1 MAVTGGAMQDV
12 SRRLEKGLRIGAKNC
27 VLIGKLATDATQA
40 RNHLTVL
47 NGEVAQVIAERH
59 SRGEARVG
67 LPGGGTGNSGFA
79 RKPCLEQNEA
89 RLGVRTS

>member
-12 SRRLEKGLRIGAKNC
+12 SRRLEKGLRVGAKNC

-47 NGEVAQVIAERH
+47 NGEVAQVIAEGPLKGRGTRGS
-59 SRGEARVG
+59 SRRWNRELRVC
-67 LPGGGTGNSGFA
+67 A
-79 RKPCLEQNEA
+79 
-89 RLGVRTS
+89 